1 MGTLSP
7 QDLLKKWQTD
17 PAMTPEMAV
26 GHILQNLVQLAD
38 QPLQSRV
45 AVLSQRVTALERQV
59 ADLQTRIDP

>member
-26 GHILQNLVQLAD
+26 GHILQNLIQLAD
-38 QPLQSRV
+38 QPLPSRV

-59 ADLQTRIDP
+59 ADLQKRIDP